1 MRRETYVNSEKKKD
15 KKVNESSQAEY
26 EIEEA

>member
-1 MRRETYVNSEKKKD
+1 MKEKRTKKWKKKI

>member
-1 MRRETYVNSEKKKD
+1 MKEKRMQKVKKKKI

-26 EIEEA
+26 EIEEV

>member
-1 MRRETYVNSEKKKD
+1 MKQKRMQKVKKKI